1 MPAGQGKNIR
11 RVTSVDV
18 VRSKQGDDQTGVYT
32 MELTLDGGVEEY
44 VLPVSG
50 SDVSTVGRLIQRSGS
65 VLLDKNTEDL
75 IFENY
80 GGAG

>member
-18 VRSKQGDDQTGVYT
+18 VRSTTSENEAGSYT
-32 MELTLDGGVEEY
+32 FELTLDDGVEEHLL
-44 VLPVSG
+44 VVPA
-50 SDVSTVGRLIQRSGS
+50 DEASTVARLIQHAKAMQW
-65 VLLDKNTEDL
+65 DKSTEDL

-80 GGAG
+80 GS

>member
-18 VRSKQGDDQTGVYT
+18 TRSKQGEGQPGVYT
-32 MELTLDGGVEEY
+32 LELTLDGGVEEY
-44 VLPVSG
+44 VMPVPDSE
-50 SDVSTVGRLIQRSGS
+50 VSTIGRLFQRSGS

-80 GGAG
+80 GAGG

>member
-18 VRSKQGDDQTGVYT
+18 VRSKKGNGEPGAYT
-32 MELTLDGGVEEY
+32 FELTLDDGVEEY
-44 VLPVSG
+44 LLVVPDSEA
-50 SDVSTVGRLIQRSGS
+50 STVARLIQHASS
-65 VLLDKNTEDL
+65 MQLDKNTEDL

-80 GGAG
+80 GS

>member
-1 MPAGQGKNIR
+1 MPAGQGKNVR

-18 VRSKQGDDQTGVYT
+18 VRSKQGDGQTGAYT

-44 VLPVSG
+44 VMQVDG

-80 GGAG
+80 GTGG

>member
-65 VLLDKNTEDL
+65 VLLDKNNEDL

-80 GGAG
+80 GTGG